1 MKVFNLNHLLL
12 ASFLMSI
19 VSAERLNLVIEK
31 ILSSKSF
38 KSLGVC
44 GKVQDQDFE
53 DIIQISYRYG
63 QSVASWNCSEM
74 LDVHDSILVFF
85 EPEFME
91 IEAILNQ
98 PGAQISLS
106 SNVWLI
112 IPDSAMTNV
121 SKYFEETKLRIGLTA
136 NIFITNFLKTEVT
149 QVLGTASKKPIL
161 KVWAC
166 NNLIL
171 ILKVVSKFECSRLLD
186 H

>member
-1 MKVFNLNHLLL
+1 MT
-12 ASFLMSI
+12 
-19 VSAERLNLVIEK
+19 
-31 ILSSKSF
+31 
-38 KSLGVC
+38 
-44 GKVQDQDFE
+44 
-53 DIIQISYRYG
+53 Y
-63 QSVASWNCSEM
+63 WNCSEM

-136 NIFITNFLKTEVT
+136 NIFITNFLITEVT
-149 QVLGTASKKPIL
+149 QVLGAASKKPII

-171 ILKVVSKFECSRLLD
+171 ILKV
-186 H
+186 

>member
-44 GKVQDQDFE
+44 GKVQDQDLE
-53 DIIQISYRYG
+53 DIIQISYRYE
-63 QSVASWNCSEM
+63 QSVTYWNCSEM

-85 EPEFME
+85 EPESME

-112 IPDSAMTNV
+112 IP
-121 SKYFEETKLRIGLTA
+121 
-136 NIFITNFLKTEVT
+136 
-149 QVLGTASKKPIL
+149 
-161 KVWAC
+161 
-166 NNLIL
+166 
-171 ILKVVSKFECSRLLD
+171 
-186 H
+186 

>member
-1 MKVFNLNHLLL
+1 MKVFDVNHLLF
-12 ASFLMSI
+12 ACFLSSI

-44 GKVQDQDFE
+44 GKVQDQDLE
-53 DIIQISYRYG
+53 NIIQISYRYE
-63 QSVASWNCSEM
+63 QSVTYWNCSEL

-91 IEAILNQ
+91 IEAILNR

-112 IPDSAMTNV
+112 IPDPAVTN
-121 SKYFEETKLRIGLTA
+121 
-136 NIFITNFLKTEVT
+136 
-149 QVLGTASKKPIL
+149 ASK
-161 KVWAC
+161 
-166 NNLIL
+166 
-171 ILKVVSKFECSRLLD
+171 F
-186 H
+186 